1 MAIEAINLGHV
12 DEVWVIPCGDR
23 KDKKFTI
30 SGEIRLN
37 MVKMIVSEF
46 FAEEFPIKVN
56 DIEI

>member
-1 MAIEAINLGHV
+1 MAIEAINLGYV

-30 SGEIRLN
+30 PGEVRLN

-46 FAEEFPIKVN
+46 FADNFPIKVN